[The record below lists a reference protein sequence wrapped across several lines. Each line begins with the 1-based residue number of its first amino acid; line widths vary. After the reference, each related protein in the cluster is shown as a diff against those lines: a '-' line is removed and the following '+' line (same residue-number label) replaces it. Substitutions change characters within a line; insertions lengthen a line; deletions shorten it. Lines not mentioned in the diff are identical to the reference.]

1 MENKKEI
8 VDEVLKAVLKPGSVY
23 RPDDELVTDLGLDS
37 LKLMEIMGNIED
49 KLDII
54 IPINKVAHIKT
65 VRDLY
70 DSIEKLDETVF
81 SAKTQGEYYTGI
93 DRRRDEDRRSGFDR
107 RLKSN
112 RQE

>member
-8 VDEVLKAVLKPGSVY
+8 VDKVLKGVLKPGSVY
-23 RPDDELVTDLGLDS
+23 RPDDELVADLGLDS

-65 VRDLY
+65 VRNLY
-70 DSIEKLDETVF
+70 DSIEKLKETVV
-81 SAKTQGEYYTGI
+81 SGEPQG
-93 DRRRDEDRRSGFDR
+93 R
-107 RLKSN
+107 RLYRH
-112 RQE
+112 RQTTE